1 MNGLNDQRGARLSAL
16 RNSARKSHTTLVFDT
31 GSQREIDPQAMVRS
45 PGPTTEA
52 LGRTV
57 EREVIPR
64 LLFAHRPQRAA
75 MHCVDVP
82 YVIDVGDVVEF
93 TRLIAARE
101 IAEAHARVDLKRAQ
115 GISLEALYLQLLIPV
130 ASRLFE
136 LWEADLCSYED
147 IAMGMLHLQQVLHGL
162 SPAFSTECQCRSR
175 GRKALLLSA
184 PAEQCMLGVFMV
196 TDFYRCIASEFFHR
210 AGWEVLR
217 APPTSRSQLL
227 GILGS
232 QWFDIIDVSA
242 SCEARLPS
250 LSADIDE
257 MRKASRNAQVKVLVG
272 GPAFNAHPELAGR
285 VGADAC
291 SADPR
296 DTLVQA
302 ELLVAQRD
310 RVRSGTES

>member
-1 MNGLNDQRGARLSAL
+1 MNGLTDQRGARLSAP
-16 RNSARKSHTTLVFDT
+16 RNSARNSRKSVAFDT
-31 GSQREIDPQAMVRS
+31 GSLRETDPHAAVRS
-45 PGPTTEA
+45 PGQTPDA

-64 LLFAHRPQRAA
+64 LLFAHRPQPASI
-75 MHCVDVP
+75 HCIDVANA
-82 YVIDVGDVVEF
+82 VDVGDVVEF
-93 TRLIAARE
+93 TRLFAARE
-101 IAEAHARVDLKRAQ
+101 IAEAQARIELKIAQ
-115 GISLEALYLQLLIPV
+115 GISLETLYLHLLIPV
-130 ASRLFE
+130 ASRLSE
-136 LWEADLCSYED
+136 LWEADLCNYED

-162 SPAFSTECQCRSR
+162 SPAFATECQCRSR

-196 TDFYRCIASEFFHR
+196 TDFYRCVASEFFHR
-210 AGWEVLR
+210 AGWEVWR
-217 APPTSRSQLL
+217 APPTSRPQLL

-232 QWFDIIDVSA
+232 QWFDVIDVSA

-250 LSADIDE
+250 LLADIDE
-257 MRKASRNAQVKVLVG
+257 MRKVSRNAQVKVLVG
-272 GPAFNAHPELAGR
+272 GPAFNAHPEFASR

-296 DTLVQA
+296 DTLIQA

-310 RVRSGTES
+310 RAGPSL